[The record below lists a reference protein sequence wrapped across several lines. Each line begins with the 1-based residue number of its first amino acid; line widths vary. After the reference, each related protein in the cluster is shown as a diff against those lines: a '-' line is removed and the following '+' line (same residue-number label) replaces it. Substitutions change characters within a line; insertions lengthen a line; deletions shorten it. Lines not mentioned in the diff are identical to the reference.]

1 MMKFVKPDMVEQF
14 QPEQSN
20 ELLMAVKSA
29 KHQKPVASLL
39 DLPLSVFLVEQRH
52 SNFGVAWNLVIQQVS
67 IHNFRRIA
75 ADMEQEPEVGLYIQ
89 PFAEFSLN

>member
-1 MMKFVKPDMVEQF
+1 MKSAKPDTAEQF
-14 QPEQSN
+14 QPEQFN
-20 ELLMAVKSA
+20 ESSMAVKLA
-29 KHQKPVASLL
+29 KHQRPVASLL

-52 SNFGVAWNLVIQQVS
+52 SNFGAAWNLVIQQVS

-75 ADMEQEPEVGLYIQ
+75 ADMAQEPEVGLYIR